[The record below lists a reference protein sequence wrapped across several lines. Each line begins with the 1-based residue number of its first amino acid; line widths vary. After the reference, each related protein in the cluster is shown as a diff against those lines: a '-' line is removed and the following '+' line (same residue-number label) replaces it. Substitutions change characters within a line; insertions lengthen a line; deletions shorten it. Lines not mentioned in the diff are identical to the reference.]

1 MVEGKG
7 CKEEMSVYSFQEP
20 VNILPMAK
28 RTLQM

>member
-7 CKEEMSVYSFQEP
+7 CREEMSVCSFQEP

-28 RTLQM
+28 RTLPM